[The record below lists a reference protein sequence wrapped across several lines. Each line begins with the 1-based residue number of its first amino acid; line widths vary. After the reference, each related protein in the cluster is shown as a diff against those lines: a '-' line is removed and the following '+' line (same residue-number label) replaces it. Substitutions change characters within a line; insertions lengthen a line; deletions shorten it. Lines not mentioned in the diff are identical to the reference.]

1 MPYLKNLCLL
11 SCLRRQVNVK
21 ITKDSVN
28 CFLHADDA
36 TASFQS
42 GICNFVQIG
51 EGLQRNLQ

>member
-28 CFLHADDA
+28 CFLTVFFMLMMLLQAFKVA
-36 TASFQS
+36 
-42 GICNFVQIG
+42 FVT
-51 EGLQRNLQ
+51 LCR